1 MTFDRKL
8 GGFAPRVF
16 KRDKSTEYIQEEYYC
31 ELCGRV
37 SKEETELDQKTNKF
51 LCEPC
56 RKEKKGKSK

>member
-1 MTFDRKL
+1 MNLDRKL
-8 GGFAPRVF
+8 GGFAPNNS
-16 KRDKSTEYIQEEYYC
+16 KAEDYEQEEYYC

-56 RKEKKGKSK
+56 RKEMEGKSK